1 MSVQGENCPVPL
13 DALQRHDRQYIL
25 RFAPRTDPEE
35 RAGVVPAL
43 SLTFPTPTL
52 APAEGFRAAAAPSS
66 PQLLSTVYAPAV
78 LSTVYAPAVRRG
90 ARRNSLVRGVRRC
103 ASFASGV
110 RARLA
115 RAEGARHEAVVEAM
129 ATRGVRAPVEVR
141 VSRSSRREVA

>member
-1 MSVQGENCPVPL
+1 MSVQGENCAVPL

-25 RFAPRTDPEE
+25 RFAPRTPVEE

-52 APAEGFRAAAAPSS
+52 APAEGFRAAAE

-78 LSTVYAPAVRRG
+78 LSTVYTPAVRRS

-115 RAEGARHEAVVEAM
+115 RSEGARHEAVVEAM
-129 ATRGVRAPVEVR
+129 ATRVVRVPVEVR
-141 VSRSSRREVA
+141 VSWSSRREVA